1 MFDMFIRDI
10 TTDEK
15 GRIIVHLTE
24 MAAPYVID
32 DNNKK
37 MLRNVVGQILGEDLR
52 LFEVS
57 KTTCRVTVAEGKEK
71 QCKEKLTEE
80 MRKAFEM
87 ASDYMK
93 SR

>member
-10 TTDEK
+10 TSDDD
-15 GRIIVHLTE
+15 GRIIVHLKD
-24 MAAPYVID
+24 MAAPYVLD
-32 DNNKK
+32 ESNKK
-37 MLRNVVGQILGEDLR
+37 MLRSMVGQILGEDLK

-57 KTTCRVTVAEGKEK
+57 KTTCRVTVEEGREE
-71 QCKEKLTEE
+71 QCKEKLAQE

-93 SR
+93 NR